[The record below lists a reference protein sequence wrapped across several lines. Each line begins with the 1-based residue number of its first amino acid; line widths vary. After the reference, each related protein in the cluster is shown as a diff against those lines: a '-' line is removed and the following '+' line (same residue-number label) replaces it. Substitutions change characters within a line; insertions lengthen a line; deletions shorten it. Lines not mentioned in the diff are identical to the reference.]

1 MIWEKRELAAKLPV
15 DPADTYILTD
25 FDRTLTLGSSMTSWS
40 VLSKS
45 TDVPKEY
52 IEERNA
58 LYEIYRPIEIDET
71 IDVEERSAKMR
82 DWWHRHIEL
91 FQKYHLQESVIE
103 DAAKNIRIMAFR
115 DGAKEFLEY
124 THQHNIPVI
133 IISAGIGNFIQIF
146 LEQSGLMYPN
156 IHIVSNFILFTD
168 GIATGVADNIIHS
181 LNKNEV
187 SLPQTIA
194 SQIENRHTEI
204 VMGDLLADL
213 KMADE
218 SNGKKKIKV
227 GFLEP
232 ENYSFESNYK
242 ESFDI
247 VMKDESFSSLQKVL
261 NWTDST
267 KRIYKEVYV
276 SKKGERHLLSG
287 HPWTYESDITSTSSM
302 ILNGELVDIKS
313 PKGKYLGTGFYNA
326 NSKIRVRL
334 LSRNGND
341 RFDGSFFYRRI
352 QYAYEYRSSVFEQL
366 PDAFRLVYGES
377 DGLPGLTV
385 DVFHDVVVTQTLSM
399 GTELRK
405 KMIFDAIVK
414 VLQESGKTIRGIYER
429 NDVKIREKEGLE
441 ENTGWYFLNGS

>member
-58 LYEIYRPIEIDET
+58 LYEIYHAALDCET
-71 IDVEERSAKMR
+71 IDVEKRSAKMR

-187 SLPQTIA
+187 SLPQTVA

-247 VMKDESFSSLQKVL
+247 VMKDESFSSLQTVL

-287 HPWTYESDITSTSSM
+287 HPWTYESDITSTSPM

-341 RFDGSFFYRRI
+341 RFDESFFYRRI

-405 KMIFDAIVK
+405 
-414 VLQESGKTIRGIYER
+414 R
-429 NDVKIREKEGLE
+429 
-441 ENTGWYFLNGS
+441 

>member
-52 IEERNA
+52 IEERNT

-227 GFLEP
+227 GFLLLFRIELQR
-232 ENYSFESNYK
+232 
-242 ESFDI
+242 I
-247 VMKDESFSSLQKVL
+247 V
-261 NWTDST
+261 
-267 KRIYKEVYV
+267 RYRH
-276 SKKGERHLLSG
+276 ER
-287 HPWTYESDITSTSSM
+287 
-302 ILNGELVDIKS
+302 
-313 PKGKYLGTGFYNA
+313 
-326 NSKIRVRL
+326 
-334 LSRNGND
+334 
-341 RFDGSFFYRRI
+341 
-352 QYAYEYRSSVFEQL
+352 
-366 PDAFRLVYGES
+366 
-377 DGLPGLTV
+377 
-385 DVFHDVVVTQTLSM
+385 
-399 GTELRK
+399 
-405 KMIFDAIVK
+405 
-414 VLQESGKTIRGIYER
+414 
-429 NDVKIREKEGLE
+429 
-441 ENTGWYFLNGS
+441 